1 MQDMLPQERAPLC
14 SAVDHSR
21 FDDRSLTVAVQ
32 NRWFGARV
40 KHDAIVFCV
49 PVAANPYRGSES
61 DSEPRL

>member
-14 SAVDHSR
+14 SAVDHFR

-32 NRWFGARV
+32 NRWFV

-49 PVAANPYRGSES
+49 PGAANPYRGSES